1 MKRNIDIDILGHKH
15 TIKSDV
21 EEDQILNVVNYLNE
35 KIEEVLQTT
44 KTVDTLNVLVLAS
57 LNIVGEL
64 FRIKDEE
71 TELRRQVENTSQRLI
86 NFIDSQIEDIETL
99 LAK

>member
-1 MKRNIDIDILGHKH
+1 MKRNIDIDILGHKY
-15 TIKSDV
+15 TIKSDA
-21 EEDQILNVVNYLNE
+21 EEDQVLNVVNYLNE

-57 LNIVGEL
+57 LNIAGEL

-86 NFIDSQIEDIETL
+86 NFIDSQIEDIEVQ

>member
-1 MKRNIDIDILGHKH
+1 MKRNIDIDILGHKY
-15 TIKSDV
+15 TIKSDA
-21 EEDQILNVVNYLNE
+21 EEGQVFNIVNYLNE

-57 LNIVGEL
+57 LNIAGEL

-71 TELRRQVENTSQRLI
+71 TELRRQVENKSQRLI
-86 NFIDSQIEDIETL
+86 SFIDSQIEDMEIL